1 MKDNFNHRS
10 YVRCDISNRLQARK
24 GSDVQESGV
33 AKAGDRERERERE
46 RERGKCMQEEREQ

>member
-46 RERGKCMQEEREQ
+46 RER